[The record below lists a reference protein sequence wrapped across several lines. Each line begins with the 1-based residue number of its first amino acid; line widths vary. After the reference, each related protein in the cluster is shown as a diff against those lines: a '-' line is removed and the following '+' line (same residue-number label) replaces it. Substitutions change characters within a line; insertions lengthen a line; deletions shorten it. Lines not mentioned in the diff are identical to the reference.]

1 MIPTALT
8 IAGSDP
14 SGGSGIQADLKTFSS
29 LRVYGM
35 SVVTAVTAQ
44 NTRGVSEVFD
54 VPPNAVSAQLDAVMV
69 DIPPAA
75 LKVGMLSNAA
85 NAVAVADR
93 LGQYD
98 VEIIVLDPV
107 LVSTSGAELL
117 VPDAIDILRTRLVP
131 MSLLLTPNL
140 DEAEALLGVSVRTP
154 AQMEKAARSLKDMGA
169 KSVLVKGGHLQ
180 EDAAIDVFFD
190 GQDVKR
196 LIGERLPALDS
207 HGTGCVLSAA
217 ITAYLASG
225 SNLEEAVSSGKAFT
239 EQAILNGLRLGKG
252 SGPCDPLGLEAGRDP

>member
-14 SGGSGIQADLKTFSS
+14 SGGAGIQADLKTFSS
-29 LRVYGM
+29 LKVYGM

-54 VPPNAVSAQLDAVMV
+54 VPPNAIGAQIDAVMM

-98 VEIIVLDPV
+98 VEMMVLDPV

-117 VPDAIDILRTRLVP
+117 VSDALDILRTRLVP
-131 MSLLLTPNL
+131 MSFLLTPNL
-140 DEAEALLGVSVRTP
+140 DEAEALLGVSVRTL
-154 AQMEKAARSLKDMGA
+154 AQMEKAAHSLQEMGA
-169 KSVLVKGGHLQ
+169 KSVLVKGGHL
-180 EDAAIDVFFD
+180 EEEEAIDVFFD
-190 GQDVKR
+190 GQEVQQ
-196 LIGERLPALDS
+196 LIGERLPAPDS
-207 HGTGCVLSAA
+207 HGTGCVLSAS
-217 ITAYLASG
+217 ITAYLARGRS
-225 SNLEEAVSSGKAFT
+225 LEEAVSGGKAFT
-239 EQAILNGLRLGKG
+239 EQAIRNGLRLGKG
-252 SGPCDPLGLEAGRDP
+252 IGPCDPLGLEAGH